1 MLLDTLF
8 PEFYTNDPSYNTVRS
23 IPYNLIK
30 LSDTELYLEFNVA
43 GIDEADLDIEVKEN
57 TLKVSGDPKRKDA
70 VEYVVNRLNFRPFS
84 NTFTLRDNFEVKSA
98 KIKNGIL
105 TVSMELIVPEEKKP
119 RKILL
124 TH

>member
-57 TLKVSGDPKRKDA
+57 TLKVSGNPKRKDA

-98 KIKNGIL
+98 KVKNGIL